1 MLLLLALTCLQSEV
15 IGQKSDV
22 LSDALA
28 NRRRV
33 LMSEGKNEEKQ
44 VERPGELQYVIT
56 TGTKS

>member
-1 MLLLLALTCLQSEV
+1 MLLLLALTGLQSEV
-15 IGQKSDV
+15 MGQKSDG

-44 VERPGELQYVIT
+44 LKRPGELQYVIT